1 MTTQLEIVEEP
12 QLSVLIFL
20 ICLLGVMGN
29 LCTLVI
35 IKKNLAFRNVNQA
48 LLFLANL
55 AVVDLLNSLY
65 SILQFNFPWLYKT
78 RKFLL
83 LSQFV
88 SWLDL
93 RLLAV
98 FSLKLLTVN
107 RVYTTIKSSMK
118 DTVLAHIHPGFTY
131 LEFGFLLFGVV
142 SSLLYL
148 TLNVL

>member
-20 ICLLGVMGN
+20 ICLLGMMGN

-65 SILQFNFPWLYKT
+65 SILQFNFPW
-78 RKFLL
+78 
-83 LSQFV
+83 
-88 SWLDL
+88 
-93 RLLAV
+93 A
-98 FSLKLLTVN
+98 
-107 RVYTTIKSSMK
+107 
-118 DTVLAHIHPGFTY
+118 
-131 LEFGFLLFGVV
+131 
-142 SSLLYL
+142 
-148 TLNVL
+148 